1 MKYTKIK
8 RLIVPHKKINIFVV
22 CVLILGVIAGAIF
35 SSILGL
41 NDKKIVVEKITLF
54 IDNINHNTLNSI
66 LVFKNS
72 LGINLL
78 YIFIIWILGMTLLGI
93 IVNTGILFF
102 KGFIFGFSIASFI
115 ITYSYRGI
123 PLSILYL
130 LLGQLINIMVLILIT
145 IYSIMFSLKLFK
157 VVFKLDNIDTRKF
170 FKNYLIIFI
179 LVILIS
185 IFSALIEA
193 FILPPLIKLII
204 KLYV

>member
-22 CVLILGVIAGAIF
+22 CILILGVIAGAIF

-41 NDKKIVVEKITLF
+41 NDKKIVIEKITLF

-72 LGINLL
+72 LIINLL

-93 IVNTGILFF
+93 IINTGILFF

-115 ITYSYRGI
+115 ITYSYKVI

-179 LVILIS
+179 LAILIS

>member
-22 CVLILGVIAGAIF
+22 CILILGVIAGAIF

-41 NDKKIVVEKITLF
+41 NDKKIVIEKITLF

-93 IVNTGILFF
+93 IVNIGILFF